1 MFSIIPS
8 ALVGG
13 IVYKR
18 LNRSLKI
25 LFWFILVSIVW
36 DAMSYYCYLR
46 QLSNMALLNLYPLVQ
61 FGFIA
66 LIYFFI
72 SEKKYWKISI
82 LIMSLI
88 LYLFSVYTIVIMD
101 DIMIFNSLQRYVEG
115 IIVIT
120 ICIGYYVQILRQ
132 AEYMYLEKTPFFWL
146 TSGYLVYFSGTLLLF
161 LFARLIFEN
170 DPGGYHWNIRQF
182 LQIGLNMIYV
192 VTFWLGCK
200 KLTS

>member
-1 MFSIIPS
+1 
-8 ALVGG
+8 
-13 IVYKR
+13 
-18 LNRSLKI
+18 
-25 LFWFILVSIVW
+25 
-36 DAMSYYCYLR
+36 
-46 QLSNMALLNLYPLVQ
+46 
-61 FGFIA
+61 
-66 LIYFFI
+66 
-72 SEKKYWKISI
+72 
-82 LIMSLI
+82 
-88 LYLFSVYTIVIMD
+88 
-101 DIMIFNSLQRYVEG
+101 
-115 IIVIT
+115 
-120 ICIGYYVQILRQ
+120 VQILRQ